1 MLASD
6 NDGKVTLL
14 AGVTKD
20 LTAKAKAGDAVKACA
35 AYVDGRGGGKPE
47 MAQAGGQKP
56 EGIGEALAAFERW
69 AEEVL

>member
-1 MLASD
+1 MLASE

-20 LTAKAKAGDAVKACA
+20 LISKAKAGDAVKACA
-35 AYVDGRGGGKPE
+35 PFVDGRGGGKPE

-56 EGIGEALAAFERW
+56 EGIAEALAEFGRW
-69 AEEVL
+69 AENNL